1 MKFIYDG
8 HSLKSGI
15 YKITNVLNNRV
26 YIGSAREFKERWKNH
41 QRSLI
46 NNKHQNKY
54 LQNDFNKYYLLNGNH
69 DFLVFEILELLEGDK
84 RQRTLKE
91 QYYVD
96 KYYDQQKECYNIKK
110 EVLMSDPF
118 YKHNNETKKKLSD
131 LAKKRTGDKNSN
143 YGNKWTEGMKE
154 MQRKKVAER
163 CSNPDYRNQLSIG
176 QKNKKMSLEE
186 KNAANEKRKISN
198 KKAYHDNSETK
209 QKVLAALEKAL
220 AAKRKEVEQHK
231 DGILVNIYP
240 SIKSASIAVQISACS
255 ISDCCRGKQKTAA
268 GYVWKYKSI

>member
-69 DFLVFEILELLEGDK
+69 DFLIFEILELVDGDK
-84 RQRTLKE
+84 KERTLQE
-91 QYYVD
+91 QYYID

-110 EVLMSDPF
+110 EVLMSDPS

-131 LAKKRTGDKNSN
+131 LAKKRTGDKNPN
-143 YGNKWTEGMKE
+143 YGNKWTENMKE
-154 MQRKKVAER
+154 LQRKRVADR
-163 CSNPDYRNQLSIG
+163 CSNPEYRKKLTAG

-186 KNAANEKRKISN
+186 KNAANEKRKIAN
-198 KKAYHDNSETK
+198 KNAYHNSLETK
-209 QKVLAALEKAL
+209 EKVLAGLEKAL
-220 AAKRKEVEQHK
+220 AAKRKEVEQYK
-231 DGILVNIYP
+231 DGILINTYS
-240 SIKSASIAVQISACS
+240 SIKEASIAVQISHCS

-268 GYVWKYKSI
+268 GYTWRYKT